1 VATTK
6 AAIQIIQTHPQL
18 REKLWENAHQLYDGL
33 RKAGYILG
41 AEVGPVIAAMIPT
54 KEIALSMWQGL
65 LEQGIYVNLMIP
77 PATPNGESLLR
88 CSVSAA
94 HTPKQIETIIQG
106 FSVLHSSLEE
116 HSESLEPQIM

>member
-6 AAIQIIQTHPQL
+6 AALHVIQTHPLL
-18 REKLWENAHQLYDGL
+18 REKLWDNANQLYEGL
-33 RKAGYILG
+33 QKAGYLLG
-41 AEVGPVIAAMIPT
+41 AEVGPIIAAMIPT
-54 KEIALSMWQGL
+54 KEMALSMWQGL

-94 HTPKQIETIIQG
+94 HTPKQIESIIQG
-106 FSVLHSSLEE
+106 FTALYSSLEN
-116 HSESLEPQIM
+116 HPESLEPQTT

>member
-1 VATTK
+1 MATTK
-6 AAIQIIQTHPQL
+6 AAIQIIRSQPQL

-33 RKAGYILG
+33 KKSGYLLG

-106 FSVLHSSLEE
+106 FSALHSSLEE
-116 HSESLEPQIM
+116 HSESLEPQII